1 MIIKERLEQTK
12 YGFVTNYAGDIV
24 NFMVNKPKIYRI
36 TYYPG
41 LDIYAICDGY
51 ENIHLSNDRSL
62 EELGYVDEVL
72 HDEDFINFLFIPT
85 EFIDD
90 KEKWEVYGVGE
101 NERAYLTPITTG
113 YIITYDGETLTQD
126 ISELYEILKR
136 RHLLVDLK
144 PKNDI
149 LFPELNL
156 DNWDAYNYLAMNVS
170 AYLKSNSGRLIMG
183 TPEKQ
188 MKALRQLKQ
197 YITTHERPKNSR
209 FKYWGYWF
217 GYDDEELDEIEQKL
231 NKHYDELHES
241 ILKLKIREINT
252 MLK

>member
-1 MIIKERLEQTK
+1 MIIKERLEHTQH
-12 YGFVTNYAGDIV
+12 GFVTDYAGDIV

-41 LDIYAICDGY
+41 LDIYAICNGY
-51 ENIHLSNDRSL
+51 ENIHIENDYSL
-62 EELGYVDEVL
+62 IDLGYIDKIL
-72 HDEDFINFLFIPT
+72 SEDFINFLFVPT
-85 EFIDD
+85 ELIND

-113 YIITYDGETLTQD
+113 YIITYDEETLTKD
-126 ISELYEILKR
+126 MSELYEILKR

-144 PKNDI
+144 PREDI

-156 DNWDAYNYLAMNVS
+156 DNWDAYNYLAVNAS

-209 FKYWGYWF
+209 FKYWGWWF
-217 GYDDEELDEIEQKL
+217 GPDDEELDEIEQQL
-231 NKHYDELHES
+231 NKHYKELNES
-241 ILKLKIREINT
+241 TLKLRIREINT